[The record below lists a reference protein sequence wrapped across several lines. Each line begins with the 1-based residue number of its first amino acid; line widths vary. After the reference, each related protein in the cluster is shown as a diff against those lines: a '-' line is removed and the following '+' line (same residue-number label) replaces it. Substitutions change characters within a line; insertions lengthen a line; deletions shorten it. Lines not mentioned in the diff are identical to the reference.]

1 MSIRLRLIEGR
12 LVALCAARSVE
23 CQGDIYL
30 DDDAHYA
37 LMQKFAADFGAQ
49 GVGVSVSSEYARL
62 MEIGESD
69 NPAREE
75 WDREYAPAETTP

>member
-1 MSIRLRLIEGR
+1 MSIRLRMIEGR
-12 LVALCAARSVE
+12 LVALCGARSTE
-23 CQGDIYL
+23 SPGDVYL

-49 GVGVSVSSEYARL
+49 GVGVSASAEYARL

-75 WDREYAPAETTP
+75 WEREYAHVETTP